1 MICPDRAYGLNYI
14 VYACGSVIV
23 KFPLKIRYC
32 SWSFDRENMFLQM
45 SSFSTD
51 CPVLD
56 VRVWQTLVSD
66 RHEQTKLDSQEN
78 DGHAK
83 HILSVERP

>member
-1 MICPDRAYGLNYI
+1 MHEKMKI
-14 VYACGSVIV
+14 VGS
-23 KFPLKIRYC
+23 C
-32 SWSFDRENMFLQM
+32 SRSNVGRQKNMFLQM

-56 VRVWQTLVSD
+56 VREWQTLVSD
-66 RHEQTKLDSQEN
+66 RHEQTKPDSPSN

-83 HILSVERP
+83 HILLSTDIGP

>member
-1 MICPDRAYGLNYI
+1 
-14 VYACGSVIV
+14 
-23 KFPLKIRYC
+23 
-32 SWSFDRENMFLQM
+32 MFLQM